1 MNYEDEIFILLNGIH
16 TIELALVKAKAEEA
30 TQLWFRK
37 QNLMQCL
44 YKIMYEHVIV
54 NG

>member
-1 MNYEDEIFILLNGIH
+1 VSYEDEIFILLNGIH
-16 TIELALVKAKAEEA
+16 TLELAMKRANAKQG

-44 YKIMYEHVIV
+44 YKIMYEQVIV